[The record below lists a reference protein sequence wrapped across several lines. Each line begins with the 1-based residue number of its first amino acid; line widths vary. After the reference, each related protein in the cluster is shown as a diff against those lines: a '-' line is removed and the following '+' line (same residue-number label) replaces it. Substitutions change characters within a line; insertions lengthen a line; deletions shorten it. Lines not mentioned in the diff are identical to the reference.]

1 MKVSAGTIART
12 VCLAMALV
20 NQVLTV
26 TGHSIIPIQDED
38 IQMLVSLLFT
48 IITAVVSWWKN
59 NSFTEAALAG
69 DMVMEQMKVAK
80 EKEGE

>member
-12 VCLAMALV
+12 VCLALALV

-69 DMVMEQMKVAK
+69 DMVMEQMKAAK

>member
-12 VCLAMALV
+12 ACLALALV

-69 DMVMEQMKVAK
+69 DMVMEQMKAAK

>member
-69 DMVMEQMKVAK
+69 DMVMEQMKAAK